1 MPNQV
6 PTTIK
11 LIECPR
17 DAMQGLKDFI
27 PTETKAAYINQLL
40 KVGFD
45 TIDFGSFVSPKA
57 IPQMRDTSEVL
68 AQLDLSGRS
77 SKLLAIVA
85 NQRGAED
92 AAKFPEIQYLGYPFS
107 ISETFQ
113 IRNTNATI
121 EESLVR
127 VEEIQAIC
135 LRSNKEMVVYISMGF
150 GNPYGDPWNAETV
163 VKWVDRLSE
172 MGIRI
177 LQLSDTIGVSN
188 PASIKYLFSNLIPYY
203 EPKGIE
209 IGAHLHTEPH
219 NWKEKIQAA
228 WENGCTRF
236 DGAIKGFGGCPMAKD
251 DLTGNMPMENMVHFF
266 KNRQLSTGVDLLEF
280 ENAMGMALEVF
291 PH

>member
-1 MPNQV
+1 M
-6 PTTIK
+6 IK

-17 DAMQGLKDFI
+17 DAMQGLKNFI
-27 PTETKAAYINQLL
+27 PTDAKTAYINQLL
-40 KVGFD
+40 KAGFD

-57 IPQMRDTSEVL
+57 IPQMRDTAEVL
-68 AQLDLSGRS
+68 AQLNLDQTHTQ
-77 SKLLAIVA
+77 LLAIVA
-85 NQRGAED
+85 NQRGATD
-92 AAKFPEIQYLGYPFS
+92 ASQFEEIRYLGYPFS

-113 IRNTNATI
+113 VRNTNATI

-127 VEEIQAIC
+127 VQEIQDIC
-135 LRSNKEMVVYISMGF
+135 LGSNKEMVVYISMGF
-150 GNPYGDPWNAETV
+150 GNPYGDPWNIDIV
-163 VKWVDRLSE
+163 VKWVDRLAG

-188 PASIKYLFSNLIPYY
+188 PASISYLFSSLIPYY

-219 NWKEKIQAA
+219 NWKEKVNAA
-228 WENGCTRF
+228 WQNGCTRF

-266 KNRQLSTGVDLLEF
+266 KNRKVETGIDMEEF
-280 ENAMGMALEVF
+280 EKALGMALEVF